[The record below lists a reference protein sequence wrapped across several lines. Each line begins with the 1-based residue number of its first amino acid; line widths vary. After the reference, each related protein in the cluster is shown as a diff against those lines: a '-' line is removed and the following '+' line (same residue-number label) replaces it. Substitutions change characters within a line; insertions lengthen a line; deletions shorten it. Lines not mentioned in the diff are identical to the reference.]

1 MEAVS
6 MRRRE
11 RFLSYLDKRH
21 DGQPHLKGEK
31 RKSVTETEVPKAREM
46 RLQREKESMQND
58 ASVAQEKKGRIKDQH
73 KGTLFNV

>member
-1 MEAVS
+1 

-31 RKSVTETEVPKAREM
+31 RKSVTKTKVPKAREM
-46 RLQREKESMQND
+46 RLEREKESIQND
-58 ASVAQEKKGRIKDQH
+58 VTMKQEMKGRIKDQH
-73 KGTLFNV
+73 KGTQFKV